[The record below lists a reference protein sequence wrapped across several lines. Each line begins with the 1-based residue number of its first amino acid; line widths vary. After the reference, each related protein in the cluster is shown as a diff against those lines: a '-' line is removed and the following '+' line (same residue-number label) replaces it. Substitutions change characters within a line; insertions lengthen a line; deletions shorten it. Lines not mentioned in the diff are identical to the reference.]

1 MGSVI
6 TRLLAVAGLSFLA
19 GASLSL
25 LAASP
30 ALAQS
35 PLVAEL
41 AALSR
46 RYHQDPGR
54 LDSVYAGLSEAVKSD
69 SHPDNM
75 IALAHAAFIW
85 GDVRARTP
93 EEKLEAY
100 DRGRRAGERAA
111 ELAPRSALAH
121 LWFAVNAGR
130 WGQTK
135 GVVRSLFLFPTVK
148 EHMEAALALDP
159 GLVPAYVLAGSVYYE
174 VPGLFGG
181 DLDKSES
188 MFKKALTLD
197 PRWTGARVGL
207 ARTLAKQGRPAEA
220 RREAQTVL
228 GERDP
233 RNPADWTLKDS
244 REARELLTSLGPAR

>member
-1 MGSVI
+1 MSPVLA
-6 TRLLAVAGLSFLA
+6 RLVAPVVLLLVAGT
-19 GASLSL
+19 
-25 LAASP
+25 P
-30 ALAQS
+30 ALALS
-35 PLVAEL
+35 PFVAEL
-41 AALSR
+41 AGLSR

-54 LDSVYAGLSEAVKSD
+54 LDAVYTGLSEAVKSD

-75 IALAHAAFIW
+75 IALAQAAFIW

-100 DRGRRAGERAA
+100 ERGRRAGERAT
-111 ELAPRSALAH
+111 ELVPRSALAH
-121 LWFAVNAGR
+121 LWLAVNAGR

-135 GVVRSLFLFPTVK
+135 GVLRSLFLLPTVK
-148 EHMEAALALDP
+148 EHMEIALALDP

-181 DLDKSES
+181 DLDKSET

-207 ARTLAKQGRPAEA
+207 ARTLAKKGRAAEA
-220 RREAQTVL
+220 RREAETVL
-228 GERDP
+228 AERDP
-233 RNPADWTLKDS
+233 RNPADWALKDS
-244 REARELLTSLGPAR
+244 REARAVLASLDAAR

>member
-1 MGSVI
+1 MSLVI
-6 TRLLAVAGLSFLA
+6 SRLLAVAV
-19 GASLSL
+19 LSL
-25 LAASP
+25 LPAPAAF
-30 ALAQS
+30 AQS

-41 AALSR
+41 AGLSR

-54 LDSVYAGLSEAVKSD
+54 LDAVYTGLSEAVKSD

-75 IALAHAAFIW
+75 IALAQAAFIW

-121 LWFAVNAGR
+121 LWLAVNAGR

-135 GVVRSLFLFPTVK
+135 GVLRSLFLLPTVK
-148 EHMEAALALDP
+148 EHMETALSLDP

-207 ARTLAKQGRPAEA
+207 ARTLAKQGRAAEA

-244 REARELLTSLGPAR
+244 REARELLASLGPAR